1 MSSLRSLSSR
11 TLLAAALVGAAL
23 SLPAAAQVAAP
34 GLKPGDTWT
43 YRGIDNYN
51 RLPTGSW
58 TREVTGT
65 AAGGIRVAV
74 RSGDGSFEDVYRVP
88 GELASG
94 VLNERASGSMEPA
107 LQLMPF
113 PLAEGKSWSQK
124 VVRTDPFTKERREM
138 LVTGRVRGWE
148 TVKVPAG
155 EFKALKVERTMYLGD
170 YDSFRGI
177 TQRTETEWYVPE
189 LRGAAKLVVF
199 EEFCERRYGCP
210 MGTHMPGVRATYELT
225 SYKGG

>member
-1 MSSLRSLSSR
+1 MSWRALLASALLGTSLS
-11 TLLAAALVGAAL
+11 V
-23 SLPAAAQVAAP
+23 AAQVAAP
-34 GLKPGDTWT
+34 ALKAGDTWT

-51 RLPTGSW
+51 RLPTGTW

-65 AAGGIRVAV
+65 EASGIRVAV
-74 RSGDGSFEDVYRVP
+74 RSADGSIDDLFRAP

-94 VLNERASGSMEPA
+94 VLNDRARGTMDPA

-124 VVRTDPFTKERREM
+124 VIRTDPVSNEKREM
-138 LVTGRVRGWE
+138 LVRGRVLGWE
-148 TVKVPAG
+148 TIKVPAG
-155 EFKALKVERTMYLGD
+155 EFKAMKVERTMYLGD

-177 TQRTETEWYVPE
+177 TQRTETEWYAPDI
-189 LRGAAKLVVF
+189 RGAAKVVVF
-199 EEFCERRYGCP
+199 EEFCERRYGCA
-210 MGTHMPGVRATYELT
+210 MGSFMPGVRATYELT